1 MARAV
6 VGIRDLKNDLSRW
19 VARARRGT
27 EVLVTDRGAP
37 VARLVPVRGVDAL
50 EALIEAG
57 VIELAHSGGRG
68 RQPRTR
74 VHPAGDA
81 PSIDGYVDVQR
92 PLPPTVT
99 PHE

>member
-19 VARARRGT
+19 VARARRGS

-37 VARLVPVRGVDAL
+37 VARLVPVRGVDPL

-57 VIELAHSGGRG
+57 VIEPAPKGVRR
-68 RQPRTR
+68 RQPSTR
-74 VHPAGDA
+74 VHLHGDG
-81 PSIDGYVDVQR
+81 PSMADYVARQR
-92 PLPPTVT
+92 R
-99 PHE
+99 